1 MSALYQYRGQGGQ
14 WAWLLHRI
22 TGIGVFLFL
31 LIHVLDIYLAGFG
44 PTTFDAF
51 IFVYRGAIFRVG
63 EVLLMGAVLY
73 HSFNGIRVILIDFW
87 TKGVE
92 YQKVMFYIVLI
103 LSVIVWIPAG
113 FFMLRPL
120 FIAAF

>member
-31 LIHVLDIYLAGFG
+31 LIHVLDIYLVGFG

-51 IFVYRGAIFRVG
+51 VFVYRGAIFRIG
-63 EVLLMGAVLY
+63 EVVLMGSVLY
-73 HSFNGIRVILIDFW
+73 HSFNGIRIILIDFW

>member
-1 MSALYQYRGQGGQ
+1 MSALYQYHGQGGQ

-31 LIHVLDIYLAGFG
+31 LVHILDIYLVGFG

-51 IFVYRGAIFRVG
+51 VFVYRGAIFRIG
-63 EVLLMGAVLY
+63 EVALMGAVLY
-73 HSFNGIRVILIDFW
+73 HSFNGVRVILIDFW
-87 TKGVE
+87 AKGVE

-120 FIAAF
+120 FLAAF